1 MAPLSGLPDRM
12 DRLVIASVL
21 RAVVIVLAAFLV
33 LDWTLSLLNE
43 MRGRSGAYGFREAL
57 LFVVLT
63 SPRRIWE
70 LMPFAGLLGA
80 LAGLS
85 VLAAR
90 SELLVMR
97 SAGRS
102 LWRIVAAAML
112 PCLMLVLLGVVIAET
127 VAPTTESIAQT
138 RKALARGG
146 EPELRT
152 RAGFWHRD
160 GNRITQALAMD
171 PEGHLIGISQFDLD
185 AEGRLLSWR
194 EARRAAPLE
203 ALGDGRMR
211 WQLEQVSTQQWRAD
225 RWHMTRQE
233 HAVWDSTATVAG
245 LRAAALVAPERL
257 PVSELRQRIAGAAD
271 AREQQRHRLALWQRL
286 SQPLGVV
293 VLVLL
298 GSGFLFGPLRE
309 RSMGVRLAAGVAL
322 GLGFRVMQDLLGPAS
337 LVYGLPPVVVVFTPL
352 LLALLAGGLLLRRA
366 AAP

>member
-1 MAPLSGLPDRM
+1 M

-33 LDWTLSLLNE
+33 LDWTLSLLDE
-43 MRGRSGAYGFREAL
+43 LRGRSGVYGFREAL

-97 SAGRS
+97 SSGRS
-102 LWRIVAAAML
+102 LWRIVMAAML
-112 PCLMLVLLGVVIAET
+112 PCLILVLVGAVLAET
-127 VAPTTESIAQT
+127 VAPWTESMAQT

-160 GNRITQALAMD
+160 GNRVTQALAMD

-185 AEGRLLSWR
+185 AEGRLIGWR
-194 EARRAAPLE
+194 EARRARPRE
-203 ALGDGRMR
+203 VLGDGRLR
-211 WQLEQVSTQQWRAD
+211 WQLEDVRSQRWVAD
-225 RWHMTRQE
+225 RWHLTRQE
-233 HAVWDSTATVAG
+233 HAAWDSTATVAG
-245 LRAAALVAPERL
+245 LRAGALMAPERL
-257 PVSELRQRIAGAAD
+257 RISELRQRIAAAAD
-271 AREQQRHRLALWQRL
+271 AHEQRRHRLALWQRL
-286 SQPLGVV
+286 SQPLGVI
-293 VLVLL
+293 VLVLV

-309 RSMGVRLAAGVAL
+309 RSMGIRLAAGVAL
-322 GLGFRVMQDLLGPAS
+322 GLGFRIIQDLLGPVS
-337 LVYGLPPVVVVFTPL
+337 LVYGLSPALVVLTPL